1 MKIEALER
9 IKSDGYVL
17 DAGDIK
23 VNIPD
28 AIGAAWCSHGWARD
42 LDGAVATG
50 ARQVIDARIDVQP
63 AASGQ
68 LTQEA

>member
-17 DAGDIK
+17 DAGVVK
-23 VNIPD
+23 VNVPD

-50 ARQVIDARIDVQP
+50 KRQVVDARVDVQP
-63 AASGQ
+63 VIHSKEVQNG
-68 LTQEA
+68 